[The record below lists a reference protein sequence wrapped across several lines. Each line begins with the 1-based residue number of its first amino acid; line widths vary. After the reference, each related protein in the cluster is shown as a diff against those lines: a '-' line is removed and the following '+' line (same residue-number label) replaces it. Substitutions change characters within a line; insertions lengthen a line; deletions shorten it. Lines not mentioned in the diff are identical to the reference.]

1 MKTTEITRKE
11 FEDKFLIVNIEE
23 NKLPNSDRGD
33 GYFIK
38 DGVIYLTTIIHEWY
52 EPSEEE
58 IEADYDDVYDE
69 YYIESY
75 DNGKWLIEKKYFLER
90 IDDIEDV
97 CWSGGYDEQY
107 DEFVTYYNNSTRVK
121 RGSRLNK
128 ILNK

>member
-1 MKTTEITRKE
+1 MKEEITRKE
-11 FEDKFLIVNIEE
+11 FEGKFLIVNVED

-38 DGVIYLTTIIHEWY
+38 DGVIYLTTIIYELY

-58 IEADYDDVYDE
+58 KEADYDGFYDE
-69 YYIESY
+69 FYIENY
-75 DNGKWLIEKKYFLER
+75 DNGKWLIEKNYFFEK

-107 DEFVTYYNNSTRVK
+107 DEFVIYYNISK
-121 RGSRLNK
+121 RIKRSRLNK
-128 ILNK
+128 IINK